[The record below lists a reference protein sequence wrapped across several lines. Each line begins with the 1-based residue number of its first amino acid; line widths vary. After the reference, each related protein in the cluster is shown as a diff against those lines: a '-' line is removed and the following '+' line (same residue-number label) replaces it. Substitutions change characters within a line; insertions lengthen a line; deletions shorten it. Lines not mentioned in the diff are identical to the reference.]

1 MKILLIILFFISI
14 LAVSCSKENNPIL
27 PPVPPGKQINL
38 AEEISLL
45 PWNELSGKIAYV
57 KYDTILLINC
67 DERSIK
73 KLARKPVLSNMK
85 WNNNGTM
92 ITGMR
97 LETSSNF
104 IYYLE
109 GIDLEGN
116 KTELKTNLNFSNGNF
131 DWLPDGRIVYWNI
144 HNRKIII
151 EDEELP
157 VEGLV
162 RTGAIVLF
170 NGLACSYD
178 GQKIMVSTS
187 TWDSTQFTT
196 GMQLVEVD
204 INTLSKQVMTTS
216 NSSWP
221 WFGSIIYAP
230 NDYRGL
236 YIKNFPDGGGRML
249 YLTPNQLLKEGAY
262 GSAWSPDG
270 DKILVAYDGDI
281 YLVDI
286 NNLSIETKI
295 LTDASLP
302 MWTD

>member
-1 MKILLIILFFISI
+1 MRSLFALVFLISFIFF
-14 LAVSCSKENNPIL
+14 SCSSEDNPISQIQS
-27 PPVPPGKQINL
+27 PSKFINL
-38 AEEISLL
+38 EEEAKLI

-73 KLARKPVLSNMK
+73 KLAKKPLLSNMK

-97 LETSSNF
+97 GEGYFTW
-104 IYYLE
+104 YLE

-144 HNRKIII
+144 YNRKIII

-162 RTGAIVLF
+162 RTGGIVLF

-187 TWDSTQFTT
+187 TWDTTQFTT
-196 GMQLVEVD
+196 GIQLVEVD
-204 INTLSKQVMTTS
+204 INTLSKQVITTS
-216 NSSWP
+216 NSSF

-270 DKILVAYDGDI
+270 NKILVAYDSDI

-286 NNLSIETKI
+286 NNLTIETKV